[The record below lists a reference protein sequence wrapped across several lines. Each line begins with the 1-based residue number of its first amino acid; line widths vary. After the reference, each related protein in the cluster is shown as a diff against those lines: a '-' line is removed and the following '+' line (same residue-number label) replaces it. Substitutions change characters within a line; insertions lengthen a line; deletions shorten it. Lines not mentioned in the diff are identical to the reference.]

1 MGKSIRQFLPQISG
15 WTRRGRPAA
24 EAARPARVPV
34 IALLMD
40 AQDWRILASQDAFE
54 THFAVSLENAM
65 DLMKTFDAPVVL
77 LDRDWPGSD
86 WRDAIRKFAS
96 AGSRPCVILI
106 SAVADDHLW
115 ESVVRCGGSDVLVK
129 PLQVPAVERVIK
141 MALAYREFAKQAAL
155 SATSLLEEG

>member
-1 MGKSIRQFLPQISG
+1 MGKSIRQFLPKISG

-24 EAARPARVPV
+24 ESARPARVPI

-54 THFAVSLENAM
+54 THFAVSLEDAY

-86 WRDAIRKFAS
+86 WDAIRKFAS

-115 ESVVRCGGSDVLVK
+115 EAVVRCGGYDALAK
-129 PLQVPAVERVIK
+129 PLQAQALERVIK
-141 MALAYREFAKQAAL
+141 RALAYRDFAKQSAL
-155 SATSLLEEG
+155 SGAFFLEEG